1 MADEDH
7 SFDFKRELGGI
18 AELIQMKKDYKK
30 TQKDVAR
37 LN

>member
-1 MADEDH
+1 MVDEDH
-7 SFDFKRELGGI
+7 SFEFKRELGGI
-18 AELIQMKKDYKK
+18 AEFVQMKKDFKK